1 MAKSLAFWLEGNKS
15 KKTNIELHFNFWS
28 LNDSEKHG
36 INYLD
41 VGVKFLGAKTADYIK
56 IYFPFPVPEE
66 KYVSA
71 LGAVICD
78 RNPPLIP
85 AIFNTN
91 VKSVHPGPERADI
104 IFQSEQDSKLRFHW
118 QIELGGLGEGVSLED
133 VADANDSGTVISFPM
148 RLFRD
153 STVDFPDDEERPN
166 YFRFR
171 IKISNDDKNTLS
183 QTYRSKDAKVLSRLE
198 STEVV
203 DFRVNEIRNLPP
215 KIRSRLEND
224 SCITAVH
231 FFLIRETH
239 SEHKLSH
246 TEFKRC
252 RVLEKS
258 LWDPYLRVDSKSNLA
273 IPEQMLIYH
282 WKESVDNEAGSEV
295 LKYLDNFSAFAKF
308 SKTTVSVMTLVGFI
322 LTIVVLG
329 VFSGVIGNFM
339 YSALA
344 DYGDSLCE
352 IQSVSGPTSGDK
364 KID

>member
-1 MAKSLAFWLEGNKS
+1 MAKSLAFWLEGNNS

-28 LNDSEKHG
+28 LNDNEKHS

-41 VGVKFLGAKTADYIK
+41 VGVKFLGAATAEYIK
-56 IYFPFPVPEE
+56 VYFPFLVPKE
-66 KYVSA
+66 KYVSS
-71 LGAVICD
+71 LGAIICGQSQ
-78 RNPPLIP
+78 LLP

-91 VKSVHPGPERADI
+91 VKSVNPGPERTDST
-104 IFQSEQDSKLRFHW
+104 FQNEQDSKLRFHW
-118 QIELGGLGEGVSLED
+118 QIELGNPGEGVSLED
-133 VADANDSGTVISFPM
+133 VVDANDSGTILSFPM
-148 RLFRD
+148 KLFRN
-153 STVDFPDDEERPN
+153 STVDFPNEEERPN

-171 IKISNDDKNTLS
+171 VKISNDDKNTLS

-215 KIRSRLEND
+215 KIRSRLESD

-258 LWDPYLRVDSKSNLA
+258 LWDPYLRTDPRSNLT

-282 WKESVDNEAGSEV
+282 WKESVTNEDGSET
-295 LKYLDNFSAFAKF
+295 LRYLDNFSAFAKF
-308 SKTTVSVMTLVGFI
+308 SKTTVSTATLAGFI
-322 LTIVVLG
+322 LTIIALG
-329 VFSGVIGNFM
+329 VISGVTGNFL
-339 YSALA
+339 YGAL
-344 DYGDSLCE
+344 
-352 IQSVSGPTSGDK
+352 VSSEEPSCNVQPESTSSIEDP